1 MSRDNAHTSYGARL
15 LPRRAVL
22 FCHMS
27 PAVCRH
33 NCPSTCDGRC
43 CPPIKQCVSMRALS
57 EYAGRGVVLTKRANR
72 APYGVADARRVLLAR
87 RPEKSPGQGT
97 LFPEARFTAKDSV
110 ESIARVWRISGPLC
124 RGRSGSAAS
133 RVCPHPADS
142 ARADDDAL
150 STRRPTM
157 VAIGTFK
164 RTHGLIRVLPLHCNL
179 LRQHKSVY
187 LRVTFEQVDYSQMIF
202 FFTYAVARIHTTRV
216 SR

>member
-1 MSRDNAHTSYGARL
+1 MVVSLLSPSGARHLSVLGYLSRHCRHSSLRTLGSVSRDNAHTSYGARL

-33 NCPSTCDGRC
+33 NGRC
-43 CPPIKQCVSMRALS
+43 CPPINQCVSMRALS

-133 RVCPHPADS
+133 RVC
-142 ARADDDAL
+142 
-150 STRRPTM
+150 RPT
-157 VAIGTFK
+157 VRA
-164 RTHGLIRVLPLHCNL
+164 RT
-179 LRQHKSVY
+179 
-187 LRVTFEQVDYSQMIF
+187 
-202 FFTYAVARIHTTRV
+202 TTL
-216 SR
+216 